1 MRLPGGHERGEHG
14 EEEEG
19 PEEGEG
25 APEVHGG
32 GGEDPLIPTRSTD
45 PDPIRRSEDRRRC

>member
-1 MRLPGGHERGEHG
+1 MGLPGGHERGEDG
-14 EEEEG
+14 DEEDG

-32 GGEDPLIPTRSTD
+32 AGEDPRAGVAGD
-45 PDPIRRSEDRRRC
+45 C